1 MNGGLFD
8 ASSFFSFRE
17 TFVGDAKTRARAAAR
32 STRERDLVSGLDE
45 FVSKNTPFRDT
56 SRHWNA
62 RGYSFFSAK
71 RTSTPSRNRARL
83 TYATRERKSAPSP
96 SSDDENEN
104 IAAAPTHGTSFSFPQ
119 LGVKCASRQTHADA
133 GRLVRASTEGA
144 VKRRRLRAPRRRGED
159 AAAAK
164 DASLFLISRKRKDED
179 VSLRVESAPRRF
191 ISRASRASAQG
202 APTSSK
208 GVVVPRPS
216 HAFVASSRQ
225 VPTYASAEVGDGT
238 LGDGGTHGSFVSS
251 HAMPR
256 RHRRIGATRKSVF
269 ANFFPD
275 GLSGSAPTNRRL
287 NRSASSPTVMP
298 CRIGTETRETNESKP
313 ASTTTGP
320 SVVVPPSGLG
330 RSRTTTRARRRF
342 RLASFVSDVSS
353 LLSRATATSRSY
365 RLETYV

>member
-45 FVSKNTPFRDT
+45 FVSKNTPFCDT

-83 TYATRERKSAPSP
+83 TYATREKKSASVPSP

-164 DASLFLISRKRKDED
+164 DASLFLILRGDED

-251 HAMPR
+251 HAMLR